1 MKKGYFTT
9 QRITGISIFVAVTI
23 ILQVIGNYISF
34 GPVNI
39 NLSLIP
45 IVVGAL
51 LFGPIGGAIL
61 GFFNGAVVLFSASTI
76 AIFYPISVVGTIF
89 ACLLKT
95 TLAGLAAGFIFLPFR
110 GKGKKEILGAFLAAI
125 AVPIINTGIFSIFFL
140 LFFTQMATDAGASNP
155 VTFLLVSIIGI
166 NFVIELVVN
175 VALSGVIYTV
185 YQLISSRKKQKSL

>member
-1 MKKGYFTT
+1 MKQGYFTT
-9 QRITGISIFVAVTI
+9 QRITGISIFAAITV

-45 IVVGAL
+45 IVIGAL

-76 AIFYPISVVGTIF
+76 AIFYPLSVVAAIF

-95 TLAGLAAGFIFLPFR
+95 TVAGLVAGFIFLPFK
-110 GKGKKEILGAFLAAI
+110 GKGNKEILGAFLASI
-125 AVPIINTGIFSIFFL
+125 SVPIINTGIFSIFFL
-140 LFFTQMATDAGASNP
+140 LFFRQMAIDAGSSNP
-155 VTFLLVSIIGI
+155 FSFLLVSIIGI
-166 NFVIELVVN
+166 NFVIELIVN
-175 VALSGVIYTV
+175 IVLSSMIYTI
-185 YQLISSRKKQKSL
+185 YHLISTRKKQKSL